1 MNLPQDL
8 LEQARHLVNREPRRP
23 KQASLRRA
31 ISTAYYALFHLLLD
45 EATKMLASDPNLR
58 RLVGRAF
65 VHDEMKQA
73 STSFR
78 SAGLPPHVDAVCGV
92 PVPPDLQR
100 VAEVFVELQDARH
113 EADYKL
119 GRSFTRGNAR
129 YLVDRAD
136 QAFQAW
142 ESIRSEPIAKV
153 YLASLLLWRRWR

>member
-1 MNLPQDL
+1 MNLHHDL
-8 LEQARHLVNREPRRP
+8 LERARHLVNREPRRP

-58 RLVGRAF
+58 RLIGRAF

-73 STSFR
+73 SSSFG

-92 PVPPDLQR
+92 PVPSELQR

-119 GRSFTRGNAR
+119 DRSFTRGNAR
-129 YLVDRAD
+129 YLVDRAG

-142 ESIRSEPIAKV
+142 ENIRSEPIAKV
-153 YLASLLLWRRWR
+153 FLASLLFWRRWR